1 MNVITDLRG
10 GGGGKT
16 LVLALLVLAA
26 LLGALLLSLKSAEAQ
41 TTPGPAASIEI
52 GEPLGSLAEGSY
64 IQLTAT
70 VTDADGN
77 AVADG
82 TTVTWEVLTPAGEV
96 PVFLHAVGN
105 STTATSAG
113 DTRALFLALGT
124 GTGTIT
130 ATSGAASGET
140 DLIVS
145 AITDEPPAPARIFV
159 TAPEELRRTA
169 TRFTVRATV
178 TDTNGAPVP
187 DGTPISWEMA
197 GALAQNLSFTALSQD
212 RVTTNGQASATYQ
225 VAIPMGDTTA
235 AVLATASAGN
245 ASGTQYLETARTL
258 PVPPNPATA
267 TLTSD
272 KPSWML
278 LEIGDTVTVTATVT
292 DADGAAVSDGTTV
305 TWLIITGGFT
315 TVSTETVTTAGSATA
330 TLQAAEMGKGIGTA
344 TVRIGDVLGTVGLPW
359 IGSYPDP
366 PADLALSLRLPDDS
380 DGIVPTDSTLQV
392 GAALTSTGQGQTV
405 YLSEGALRIAG
416 NQDWESSG
424 RSSLTIDGQIVTTF
438 PQASWTLG
446 DLNTCKGVSVDGQTD
461 WTCAIELDNA
471 TIYIPAG
478 TPNGTFTISGT
489 ITVNGRKYTDT
500 IEVTVV
506 EPGSIDEVAEVQFD
520 FAERERGANRG
531 EPYPANIPVGGDT
544 KFRLKVLNEH
554 GKASATGSIASILL
568 TTTIGS
574 LSADLG
580 TDCTGGATCQIPVS
594 AITAANAD
602 KIDVTLTYTAD
613 SKAGRGEVRATV
625 IAGDG
630 ETFSRGPISVTLV
643 GAAASLAISEPATGL
658 LSAATTTA
666 NDNRDVLKLTVTA
679 ADAEGNS
686 VDVPYRTP
694 RATIT
699 GPNGNLVSSGIG
711 VVWTEDGDDPD
722 EAHDQFT
729 LNAAKAVEATISVTA
744 EAASP
749 LEVGEYILELR
760 TAGKT
765 ATRTFTV
772 GGEAASVALG
782 EPQGS
787 LELDGTVSFTATV
800 RDAAGALVSD
810 GTPVVWSALSTSESP
825 VLVQISADT
834 STRDGAAT
842 ATYLSVNA
850 GTAIVAA
857 ESGDGRE
864 VRVMTIAA
872 APAAVGAAATADLSE
887 SLSNRGRLGFA
898 VWLGERATSAS
909 ALLDSLSEV
918 NSILLWQDGRW
929 QRYGRHEGRIIPGSF
944 DFQIPRGAII
954 WLDR

>member
-1 MNVITDLRG
+1 M
-10 GGGGKT
+10 
-16 LVLALLVLAA
+16 LAA
-26 LLGALLLSLKSAEAQ
+26 LLGASFLSLKSAEAQ

-52 GEPLGSLAEGSY
+52 GEPLGSLSVNSY
-64 IQLTAT
+64 FQLTAT

-82 TTVTWEVLTPAGEV
+82 TAVTWAVPSVGPSIIFVPAGA
-96 PVFLHAVGN
+96 VFVLASTA
-105 STTATSAG
+105 STTTSAG
-113 DTRALFLALGT
+113 QARAIFLVVGT

-130 ATSGAASGET
+130 ATSGTASGET
-140 DLIVS
+140 DLVVS
-145 AITDEPPAPARIFV
+145 AVVTDEPPAVARV
-159 TAPEELRRTA
+159 VLAAPFELRRTA
-169 TRFTVRATV
+169 TQFTVRATV
-178 TDTNGAPVP
+178 TDANGAPVP
-187 DGTPISWEMA
+187 DGTPVSWEMA
-197 GALAQNLSFTALSQD
+197 GALAQNLSFTAVSQD

-235 AVLATASAGN
+235 TVLATASAGN
-245 ASGTQYLETARTL
+245 ASGTQYIGTPRTL

-278 LEIGDTVTVTATVT
+278 LEIGDTVTLTATAA
-292 DADGAAVSDGTTV
+292 DADGAAVPDGTTV
-305 TWLIITGGFT
+305 TWSATPVGFT

-330 TLQAAEMGKGIGTA
+330 TLQAAEMFERRAVMIAVFGGA
-344 TVRIGDVLGTVGLPW
+344 SDAVPLPW
-359 IGSYPDP
+359 IGAYPDP
-366 PADLALSLRLPDDS
+366 PADLALSLRLPDDA

-392 GAALTSTGQGQTV
+392 GVALTSTGRGQTV
-405 YLSEGALRIAG
+405 QVSEGTLRIAG
-416 NQDWESSG
+416 TQDWESSG
-424 RSSLTIDGQIVTTF
+424 RSSLTIDGQTVRTF
-438 PQASWTLG
+438 SFATGILDDP
-446 DLNTCKGVSVDGQTD
+446 DTCKGVSVDGQTD
-461 WTCAIELDNA
+461 WTCTVELDNA

-489 ITVNGRKYTDT
+489 VTVNGRKYTDT

-506 EPGSIDEVAEVQFD
+506 APGSIDEVAEVQFD

-580 TDCTGGATCQIPVS
+580 TDCTGGSTCQIPVS
-594 AITAANAD
+594 AVTAANAD
-602 KIDVTLTYTAD
+602 KIDITLTYAAD

-643 GAAASLAISEPATGL
+643 GAAASLAISEPATSL

-666 NDNRDVLKLTVTA
+666 GDNRDVLKLTVTA

-694 RATIT
+694 RATIK

-711 VVWTEDGDDPD
+711 VVWTEDSDDQD

-749 LEVGEYILELR
+749 LKAGEYTLELR
-760 TAGKT
+760 TAGNT
-765 ATRTFTV
+765 ATRTFTIV
-772 GGEAASVALG
+772 GEAASVALG

-825 VLVQISADT
+825 VLVQLSADT

-842 ATYLSVNA
+842 ATYLAVNA

-872 APAAVGAAATADLSE
+872 APVAVGAAATPDLSE

-898 VWLGERATSAS
+898 AWLGERATSAS

-918 NSILLWQDGRW
+918 NSLVLWQDGRW
-929 QRYGRHEGRIIPGSF
+929 QRYGRHEGRIIPGSY